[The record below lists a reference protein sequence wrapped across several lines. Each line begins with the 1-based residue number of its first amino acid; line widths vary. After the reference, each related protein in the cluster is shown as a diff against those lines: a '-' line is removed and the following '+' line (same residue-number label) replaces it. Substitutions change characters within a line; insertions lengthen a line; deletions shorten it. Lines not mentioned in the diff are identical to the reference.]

1 MGVVF
6 MLTNLRKFT
15 SIEWSFILVFIIAVI
30 FTMTSIVS
38 ALEPVNKSEYKEVT
52 LQYGDTLWQ
61 LADQYKE
68 DHSYTY
74 QQFISWV
81 EEVNGIHHQN
91 LTPGETIVLPIEKK

>member
-1 MGVVF
+1 